1 MKKLVI
7 ILTILVLN
15 NLKATSQTVLDST
28 TAIPNTQLRKA
39 INIIE
44 KGKLVQQELDLT
56 KQEVDFLD
64 KRIQKK
70 DSIIFNYA
78 QKDIEWNKFYKNYQI
93 ELRNNKEYQSNTQ
106 SIFERQTILIKRNKY
121 NKWIFLAAGLGAGIM
136 LHK

>member
-1 MKKLVI
+1 
-7 ILTILVLN
+7 LVLN

>member
-1 MKKLVI
+1 M
-7 ILTILVLN
+7 VLN